1 MSDCGVD
8 EPTDI
13 GTTKPPARSFMLGS
27 WLLTQQSSAV
37 NELLGAMGSPCVQRA
52 FKDISGLKEH
62 LKRHHSRR
70 FNCPDCGERIK
81 SEEQQSCFTK
91 EDEPCTD
98 GTKPGFHPPIMTW
111 EQDDSFTR
119 VDFRKAR
126 QNHCNF
132 IVQYLAICQAL
143 WPGHDIPGSM
153 YKHQILARYQPPA
166 PETPMAGLRAPDGD
180 NDRHGTL
187 GDSRGST
194 SSMESLDFFSIPKP
208 TNEELIK
215 LVPRKDSG
223 YYGSET
229 HSDKTGR
236 GTSGMTGQNFGSSTK
251 NLSVAVTVGGAGG
264 DGQPLEL
271 ASAEQ
276 FFHDAFWDE
285 DYQWENGWL

>member
-1 MSDCGVD
+1 MADVHGRSGGRRAPRLLPRLLPRPGVAAPIVHPPVSP
-8 EPTDI
+8 PTAEAFLYPFVAFDPQHYLS
-13 GTTKPPARSFMLGS
+13 TR
-27 WLLTQQSSAV
+27 
-37 NELLGAMGSPCVQRA
+37 GAMGSPCYSTWLSVRLYGQ
-52 FKDISGLKEH
+52 
-62 LKRHHSRR
+62 
-70 FNCPDCGERIK
+70 
-81 SEEQQSCFTK
+81 
-91 EDEPCTD
+91 
-98 GTKPGFHPPIMTW
+98 GTTFQG
-111 EQDDSFTR
+111 
-119 VDFRKAR
+119 A
-126 QNHCNF
+126 C
-132 IVQYLAICQAL
+132 
-143 WPGHDIPGSM
+143 
-153 YKHQILARYQPPA
+153 ILARYQLPA

-236 GTSGMTGQNFGSSTK
+236 GTSGMTGQKFGSSTK

-276 FFHDAFWDE
+276 FFNDAFRDE
-285 DYQWENGWL
+285 DYQWENGWLWAGN